1 MTEIFVT
8 ILVAL
13 GSIALDKI
21 VDIIIKKKT
30 DAEKEEK
37 VKEENV
43 IKIKKDLY
51 NGIKKYARSLP
62 DIAPRD
68 LLNRL
73 EGYGKY
79 PYMSAEE
86 TKKFIL
92 DKYNK
97 AKLSG
102 ISDAEISLLKILCE
116 QINDNIIRFENACKI
131 YEEICINSSDDLDKY
146 VNENIVDLFIELDAI
161 SSAAYKYGTKGYYDR
176 SYFDNTKDNEF
187 VEIYNKLLG
196 AINDELDELD
206 KLDKQ

>member
-1 MTEIFVT
+1 MTDT
-8 ILVAL
+8 GTNILVEL

-21 VDIIIKKKT
+21 VDFITKKKS
-30 DAEKEEK
+30 DAKKEEK

-51 NGIKKYARSLP
+51 NKIKKYARSLP

-79 PYMSAEE
+79 PYMSAKE

-102 ISDAEISLLKILCE
+102 KSDAEISLLKILCE

-131 YEEICINSSDDLDKY
+131 YEEIYINSSDDLDKY
-146 VNENIVDLFIELDAI
+146 VNKNIVDLFIELDAI
-161 SSAAYKYGTKGYYDR
+161 SSAAYKYGTKGYYDQ
-176 SYFDNTKDNEF
+176 SYFDNTKGNEF

-196 AINDELDELD
+196 AINDELD
-206 KLDKQ
+206 KLDK

>member
-1 MTEIFVT
+1 MTDTGIN
-8 ILVAL
+8 ILVEL

-21 VDIIIKKKT
+21 VDIITKKKS
-30 DAEKEEK
+30 DAKKEEK

-68 LLNRL
+68 FLNRL

-86 TKKFIL
+86 TKKFII

-131 YEEICINSSDDLDKY
+131 YEEIYINSSDDLGKY
-146 VNENIVDLFIELDAI
+146 VNENIVDLFI
-161 SSAAYKYGTKGYYDR
+161 
-176 SYFDNTKDNEF
+176 
-187 VEIYNKLLG
+187 
-196 AINDELDELD
+196 
-206 KLDKQ
+206 